1 MNQLFIFVQNLIL
14 INRFNMKF
22 TKEDA
27 CKELVK
33 QMTARGEALNL
44 STRSINE
51 QLEQLMPLLANDETE
66 LSDFIAS
73 TLPIFKTADANVRN
87 DVSEG
92 IKKYKDENPIKQTQ
106 KPTTTQ
112 PTGNEEL
119 EEMRK
124 RLEKMES
131 EYNSRIERERVESTR
146 NQIVQKL
153 KEKGVKDSEWAKS
166 LVSEITI
173 GEDFDID
180 TKVDAYLNLYN
191 KVKAQI
197 NPDVTPQNAGGGVQ
211 KDDETIK
218 QAAAIAKA
226 NRLVGGNE

>member
-1 MNQLFIFVQNLIL
+1 
-14 INRFNMKF
+14 MKF

-33 QMTARGEALNL
+33 QMTSRGEALNL
-44 STRSINE
+44 SQRSINE

-87 DVSEG
+87 DVSDG
-92 IKKYKDENPIKQTQ
+92 IKKYKDENPIQTTT
-106 KPTTTQ
+106 KTKTTQ
-112 PTGNEEL
+112 PTSNEEL

-131 EYNSRIERERVESTR
+131 EYNSRIERERVENTR

-153 KEKGVKDSEWAKS
+153 KEKGVKDSEWSKS

-173 GEDFDID
+173 GEDFNID
-180 TKVDAYLNLYN
+180 EKVEAYLNLYN
-191 KVKAQI
+191 KVKAQV
-197 NPDVTPQNAGGGVQ
+197 NPDVTPQGAGGGVQ

-218 QAAAIAKA
+218 QAALIAKQ

>member
-1 MNQLFIFVQNLIL
+1 
-14 INRFNMKF
+14 MKF

-27 CKELVK
+27 YKELVK
-33 QMTARGEALNL
+33 QMTSRGEALNL
-44 STRSINE
+44 SQRSINE

-66 LSDFIAS
+66 LSDFITS

-92 IKKYKDENPIKQTQ
+92 IKKYKDENPIQ
-106 KPTTTQ
+106 PTTPKTKTIQ

-131 EYNSRIERERVESTR
+131 EYNSRIERERVENTR

-173 GEDFDID
+173 SDDFDVD
-180 TKVDAYLNLYN
+180 TKVETYLNLYN
-191 KVKAQI
+191 KVKAQY
-197 NPDVTPQNAGGGVQ
+197 NPDVTPQGASGGIQ

-218 QAAAIAKA
+218 QAAFIAKQ
-226 NRLVGGNE
+226 NRLVGGDE

>member
-92 IKKYKDENPIKQTQ
+92 IRKYKDENPIKQTP
-106 KPTTTQ
+106 KTTTTQ

-131 EYNSRIERERVESTR
+131 EYNSRIERERVENTR

-173 GEDFDID
+173 GENFDIEA
-180 TKVDAYLNLYN
+180 KVEAYLNLYN